1 MNINEEQEIKKE
13 FQLERV
19 ILFSDAVFAIIITI
33 MVIDLKLPENL
44 HHATAAQVRDAFM
57 ELLPKFFA
65 YMVSFFLVGNF
76 WIRHLRIFSFLKD
89 YDTRL
94 IVLNLAFLFF
104 ISLFPFAVSFISGG
118 SHIMEYTWGIFTYV
132 GIIFLIITAQTFL
145 VHYLIANRERLCF
158 STEKMD
164 AVLKW
169 KVQRLNYVFVPAVF
183 ILMFIMVIFEITPK
197 TLIYLMAIY
206 GFLIGKLGKKFYPE
220 NQRTPFLKLVY
231 SRVRRKKSKV

>member
-1 MNINEEQEIKKE
+1 MNNNEEQEIKKE

-33 MVIDLKLPENL
+33 MVLDIKLPETL
-44 HHATAAQVRDAFM
+44 RHATSKQVRDAFT

-76 WIRHLRIFSFLKD
+76 WVRHLRIFSFLKD

-94 IVLNLAFLFF
+94 IVLNLVFLFF

-118 SHIMEYTWGIFTYV
+118 PHVMEQTWGIFTYV
-132 GIIFLIITAQTFL
+132 SIIFLIITAQTTL

-158 STEKMD
+158 SIEKMD
-164 AVLKW
+164 SVLKW
-169 KVQRLNYVFVPAVF
+169 KVQRLNYIFVPAIFLVMLLMS
-183 ILMFIMVIFEITPK
+183 ILAMDPK
-197 TLIYLMAIY
+197 ILIYIIAFY
-206 GFLIGKLGKKFYPE
+206 GFLIGRLGKKILS
-220 NQRTPFLKLVY
+220 T
-231 SRVRRKKSKV
+231 KSANPIFKTGLFAR